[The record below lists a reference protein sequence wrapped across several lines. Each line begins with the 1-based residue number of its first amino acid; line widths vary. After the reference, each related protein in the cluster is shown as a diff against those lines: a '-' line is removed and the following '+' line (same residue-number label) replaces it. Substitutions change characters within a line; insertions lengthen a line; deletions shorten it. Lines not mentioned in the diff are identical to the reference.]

1 MEFRLKEFTIKGFKL
16 DYEDSEN
23 KIVDGI
29 DQIDIFARI
38 NSEWTII
45 KNVKGYRDT
54 VVLITKD
61 GEEFKIDKHEPK
73 NKAILQG
80 IGDITQEF
88 KKHFAK

>member
-1 MEFRLKEFTIKGFKL
+1 MAEFTIKGFNL
-16 DYEDSEN
+16 DYEDPDN

-38 NSEWTII
+38 NGEWTVI
-45 KNVKGYRDT
+45 KNVKGYRDQ
-54 VVLITKD
+54 VVLTTGS
-61 GEEFKIDKHEPK
+61 GEEFSVDKHDPK
-73 NKAILQG
+73 NKPTLQG